1 MSATSPRLLQVT
13 LWTRNLHAASSWSFK
28 LPSCECASHHRSRI
42 RVIRHA
48 SPATEVRT
56 VVCARPR
63 WMHASCQWQ
72 RLSKAAAEGGVSKL
86 SSETAE
92 KRQKTFTRMPP
103 WFRLGTVVHRENL
116 RVHRSGSIR
125 IGCFGFCAEQSFVRT
140 VVHRS
145 RSIRIGCFGFC
156 GTDAKQQEE
165 WSKVMLAHKP
175 AAVRRSER
183 LVAALAPPSVPARLV
198 RCAGHC

>member
-1 MSATSPRLLQVT
+1 
-13 LWTRNLHAASSWSFK
+13 

-56 VVCARPR
+56 VVCARSR

-92 KRQKTFTRMPP
+92 KRQKTFMPP

-116 RVHRSGSIR
+116 RVHRSG
-125 IGCFGFCAEQSFVRT
+125 
-140 VVHRS
+140 
-145 RSIRIGCFGFC
+145 SIRIGCFGFC

-183 LVAALAPPSVPARLV
+183 LVAALAPPSVPARLI

>member
-1 MSATSPRLLQVT
+1 MRLHQGCSKSSCGLAICMQPEVGASICPPANVPVTTVHACVQLGTQV
-13 LWTRNLHAASSWSFK
+13 LR
-28 LPSCECASHHRSRI
+28 RRY
-42 RVIRHA
+42 
-48 SPATEVRT
+48 
-56 VVCARPR
+56 ARPR
-63 WMHASCQWQ
+63 LMCASCQWQ

-92 KRQKTFTRMPP
+92 KRQKTFMPP

-125 IGCFGFCAEQSFVRT
+125 IGCFGFC
-140 VVHRS
+140 
-145 RSIRIGCFGFC
+145 
-156 GTDAKQQEE
+156 GTDAKQEE